1 MRQMAV
7 LSAQNA
13 WSLGE
18 DEFYIGGDIH
28 YLNIWSWKQT
38 DVLPAGFAYVLLG
51 IIFVDIVAIFVV
63 GNTVCRK

>member
-1 MRQMAV
+1 MDCV
-7 LSAQNA
+7 
-13 WSLGE
+13 
-18 DEFYIGGDIH
+18 FYIGGDIH